1 MLSCRHCSVARN
13 AAVLGHSCG
22 SVGTDGARLIGLFD
36 TIIGDGTTNGKSMQS
51 VELRHFSD
59 LTAWQVWREAQDD
72 DPVLSKLIKQDW
84 MPYVLEMH
92 SILMRPLD
100 YSRIR

>member
-1 MLSCRHCSVARN
+1 MLALDRV
-13 AAVLGHSCG
+13 
-22 SVGTDGARLIGLFD
+22 
-36 TIIGDGTTNGKSMQS
+36 GTTNGKSMQS
-51 VELRHFSD
+51 VELRNFPNF
-59 LTAWQVWREAQDD
+59 TIWQVWREAQDD